1 MNILHLLS
9 QTHLTGAEVYATQLI
24 KKQQIKHQCF
34 IVSDTLHSQTEAKY
48 YSQSIDKRD
57 VVNRI
62 KNLWFLYFF
71 CKSNQINII
80 HSHSRASSWLAYF
93 IGKWLKIKIV
103 STVHGRQGIHA
114 SSKRKNIYGENI
126 IAVCGDI
133 KQHLVMDLN
142 IPEKFITVI
151 HNGFDLT
158 LNKKNKPIKEIK
170 KIAWVG
176 RLTGPKGD
184 VIKQLV
190 DKVFCH
196 FPNIKFDCFGGPD
209 EYLDKYNKNIPKNV
223 KFLGQFDNVLS
234 EFKNYQIIFGSGRVA
249 IEAMFANNIVY
260 GIGEITNIGF
270 INSNNIKNA
279 RWNNFGDCG
288 AKQSFDFDKIV
299 TDLQVFLKTPQV
311 YDYQEILK
319 PYQLETV
326 FQEVMQIYA

>member
-24 KKQQIKHQCF
+24 KKQQVKHQCF
-34 IVSDTLHSQTEAKY
+34 IISDTLNSQTDALFYPKN
-48 YSQSIDKRD
+48 IDKRD
-57 VVNRI
+57 IINRI
-62 KNLWFLYFF
+62 KNLWFLFIF
-71 CKSNQINII
+71 CKKEQINII
-80 HSHSRASSWLAYF
+80 HSHSRAASWLAYF

-133 KQHLVMDLN
+133 KQHLIVDLN
-142 IPEKFITVI
+142 IPEKYITVI

-158 LNKKNKPIKEIK
+158 LNKNSKPIKK
-170 KIAWVG
+170 NQKIAWVG

-184 VIKQLV
+184 VIKQLAN
-190 DKVFCH
+190 KVFYH
-196 FPNIKFDCFGGPD
+196 FPTIEFDCFGGPN
-209 EYLDKYNKNIPKNV
+209 EYLDEYNKNTPNNV
-223 KFLGQFDNVLS
+223 NFLGQVDDVLNK
-234 EFKNYQIIFGSGRVA
+234 FKNYQIIFGSGRVA

-260 GIGEITNIGF
+260 AIGEITNIGF
-270 INSNNIKNA
+270 INSDNIENA

-288 AKQSFDFDKIV
+288 AKQSFDFDKV
-299 TDLQVFLKTPQV
+299 LTDLRIFLETPQT

-326 FQEVMQIYA
+326 FQEVMKIYA